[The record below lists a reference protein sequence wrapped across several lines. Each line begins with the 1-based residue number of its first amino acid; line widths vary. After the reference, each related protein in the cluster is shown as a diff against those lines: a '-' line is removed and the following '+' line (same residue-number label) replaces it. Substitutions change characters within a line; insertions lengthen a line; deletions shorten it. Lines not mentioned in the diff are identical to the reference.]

1 VEKVVSYF
9 KEKNHVKLSPH
20 NRRKL
25 TEEVFNRDGWQC
37 VECGTRYN
45 LTLSHRKHA
54 GMGGGKGPGDTM
66 ENCDCRCMSCHDKEE
81 RHIDG
86 RKKG

>member
-1 VEKVVSYF
+1 MTVRTYF
-9 KEKNHVKLSPH
+9 KQNNHIKYDGLSKT
-20 NRRKL
+20 NFKKK
-25 TEEVFNRDGWQC
+25 VFDRDNWQC
-37 VECGTRYN
+37 VECGTTQN
-45 LTLSHRKHA
+45 LTLSHKIHA

-86 RKKG
+86 RRKK